1 MQILTTKEQHFIKMK
16 YIKNTNSIHGKM
28 AVGFLSGGSKEKTL
42 KLHYIKTLSITVQMT
57 SIIL

>member
-28 AVGFLSGGSKEKTL
+28 AVGFCQEDQKKRL
-42 KLHYIKTLSITVQMT
+42 
-57 SIIL
+57 